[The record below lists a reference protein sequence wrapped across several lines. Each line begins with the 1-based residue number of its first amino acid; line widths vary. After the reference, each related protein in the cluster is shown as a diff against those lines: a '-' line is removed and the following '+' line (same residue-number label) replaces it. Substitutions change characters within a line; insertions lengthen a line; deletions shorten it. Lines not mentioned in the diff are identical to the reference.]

1 MATLRHKY
9 QRNRLNGRN
18 KLFQYEVEDDDVV
31 YLPAV
36 TYVDENCGETK
47 IEHKNIRSPV
57 TVYYTLCGP
66 LAFRKKQNNQ
76 MCSLHTCSRLACEL
90 VEEETSL
97 TKHNHCKDKKVFVD
111 KNKIVDSPN
120 SSRRLRCR
128 RLAVSAPGS
137 VDDPNFSH
145 IQPLNVQLQDSGL
158 RRYTAGDEEE
168 VQEQNSNR
176 KNTIRRKLIG
186 TLYRHATIP
195 SQKKIEKIAEAAV
208 LATYLT
214 QLEHDKESGSGLLCE
229 SCPIQDE
236 ASKSSSETTKN
247 TENFF
252 NLLEKMQGGRLD
264 EQRCSFHIASAALF
278 DQPQQVVPTKSQE
291 YPSINDV
298 LKQGGPYPQI
308 IPPPN
313 GGYWI
318 QGFTSSCSHLK
329 TEDESLEVHPATES
343 KIYIDDTKHIYRNH
357 FIGSD
362 HCNFSAKDLT
372 NEKIGHV
379 VMSVKFENDK
389 TKSKEKSYGKCRII
403 LRCQEN
409 TYSGV
414 FTVNQES
421 GGLMQW
427 AKELCPELNVEK
439 FDPINSANCWNT
451 ILAFDEHNEVA
462 HCKFGLLYQL
472 PNQTKEEELFSN
484 NKESPAFREF
494 LDFLG
499 DRIQLEGHTG
509 FRGGLDVFNGHTGKE
524 SIYRNFRGQEVM
536 FHVSTMLPY
545 VDGDRQ
551 QLQRKRHI
559 GNDVVSLVFQEG
571 NTPFVPNMITTRFLH
586 AYIVIQPVEPCTVN
600 TRYKVSVTARSDVP
614 TFSPE
619 LPAVSVFKKD
629 EKFKDWLYCKLIN
642 GQAHCYKSVKFSH
655 MQRRTR
661 AMLMSMLYKDLRE
674 GTDLLL
680 DPSAN
685 VDTVSISSI
694 SSETV
699 SSSNKESSTSFYET
713 FKKLA
718 NRRRRNSEE
727 LNSSPTIFHGKT
739 EKSLPKSSCDETQP
753 TMNANN
759 TCTNH
764 ALQNNENRKDK
775 SMTKK
780 SKVVHENSNNS
791 SNKVLNGTK
800 SLNTLLVDK
809 NEAEQ
814 LCLSNS
820 SLNFGS
826 IPEKKE
832 QECYENNN
840 FQNEINFLKKKLL
853 QYENFK
859 KENTIHKKEI
869 QTLRNQIRQFTKES
883 PKLKMKG
890 VTATTE
896 EHLV

>member
-1 MATLRHKY
+1 M
-9 QRNRLNGRN
+9 G
-18 KLFQYEVEDDDVV
+18 
-31 YLPAV
+31 
-36 TYVDENCGETK
+36 
-47 IEHKNIRSPV
+47 
-57 TVYYTLCGP
+57 
-66 LAFRKKQNNQ
+66 
-76 MCSLHTCSRLACEL
+76 
-90 VEEETSL
+90 
-97 TKHNHCKDKKVFVD
+97 
-111 KNKIVDSPN
+111 
-120 SSRRLRCR
+120 
-128 RLAVSAPGS
+128 
-137 VDDPNFSH
+137 
-145 IQPLNVQLQDSGL
+145 
-158 RRYTAGDEEE
+158 
-168 VQEQNSNR
+168 
-176 KNTIRRKLIG
+176 
-186 TLYRHATIP
+186 
-195 SQKKIEKIAEAAV
+195 
-208 LATYLT
+208 
-214 QLEHDKESGSGLLCE
+214 
-229 SCPIQDE
+229 
-236 ASKSSSETTKN
+236 
-247 TENFF
+247 
-252 NLLEKMQGGRLD
+252 
-264 EQRCSFHIASAALF
+264 
-278 DQPQQVVPTKSQE
+278 
-291 YPSINDV
+291 V
-298 LKQGGPYPQI
+298 LKQDGPYPQI

-329 TEDESLEVHPATES
+329 TADENLEVYPTTES

-389 TKSKEKSYGKCRII
+389 VKSKEKNYGKCRII
-403 LRCQEN
+403 LRCQED

-414 FTVNQES
+414 FTINQES

-427 AKELCPELNVEK
+427 AKELCPELNVER
-439 FDPINSANCWNT
+439 FEAINSANCWNT

-484 NKESPAFREF
+484 NEESPAFKEF

-499 DRIQLEGHTG
+499 DRIELTGHTG
-509 FRGGLDVFNGHTGKE
+509 FRGGLDVFNGHTGKQ

-586 AYIVIQPVEPCTVN
+586 AYIVIQPVQPCTAN

-619 LPAVSVFKKD
+619 LPAISVFKKD
-629 EKFKDWLYCKLIN
+629 QDFKDWLYCKLIN

-661 AMLMSMLYKDLRE
+661 AMLMTMLYKDLRE

-685 VDTVSISSI
+685 VDTISISSI

-713 FKKLA
+713 FKKYRSKSGSVDTLGRLPKMQRVMNVWKLA
-718 NRRRRNSEE
+718 NRRRRNSED
-727 LNSSPTIFHGKT
+727 LNSSPTIFNSKAEKT
-739 EKSLPKSSCDETQP
+739 LPKSNCDEIQSSTNP
-753 TMNANN
+753 NN
-759 TCTNH
+759 TYSNQ
-764 ALQNNENRKDK
+764 ALKYDEKRKDNLKNKMSK
-775 SMTKK
+775 SL
-780 SKVVHENSNNS
+780 HENSNNS
-791 SNKVLNGTK
+791 SNTFLNGTK

-809 NEAEQ
+809 RETQQ

-826 IPEKKE
+826 ISEKKVDKKS
-832 QECYENNN
+832 ENRKL
-840 FQNEINFLKKKLL
+840 QNEIDILKKQLL
-853 QYENFK
+853 QYKNVE
-859 KENTIHKKEI
+859 KENTTQKKEI
-869 QTLRNQIRQFTKES
+869 QTAHRDITQIKTERSDCNNRGTFGLILI
-883 PKLKMKG
+883 KLQ
-890 VTATTE
+890 
-896 EHLV
+896 

>member
-1 MATLRHKY
+1 MYEHRGSLKDTVVEKPSGKKSFIADFFSASRSDLFK
-9 QRNRLNGRN
+9 RLSPDRRKSPKNSSENLSEAGVGMNTSLDGARDSPFSRSFAKKIIQGGSGVNENMNEENG
-18 KLFQYEVEDDDVV
+18 
-31 YLPAV
+31 V
-36 TYVDENCGETK
+36 T
-47 IEHKNIRSPV
+47 IRSS
-57 TVYYTLCGP
+57 
-66 LAFRKKQNNQ
+66 KKFSPRR
-76 MCSLHTCSRLACEL
+76 SL
-90 VEEETSL
+90 
-97 TKHNHCKDKKVFVD
+97 
-111 KNKIVDSPN
+111 
-120 SSRRLRCR
+120 RRLKHGKSKTNNLVLENTQQRARSSSDTTSKCNQCQQEINMSMELTFVSFGRKHYHKACFKCVRCET
-128 RLAVSAPGS
+128 
-137 VDDPNFSH
+137 
-145 IQPLNVQLQDSGL
+145 PLML
-158 RRYTAGDEEE
+158 
-168 VQEQNSNR
+168 
-176 KNTIRRKLIG
+176 KNAR
-186 TLYRHATIP
+186 
-195 SQKKIEKIAEAAV
+195 
-208 LATYLT
+208 
-214 QLEHDKESGSGLLCE
+214 KESGSGLLCD
-229 SCPIQDE
+229 SCPIHDE
-236 ASKSSSETTKN
+236 ASKSGAEVTKN

-264 EQRCSFHIASAALF
+264 EQRCSFHIASAALL
-278 DQPQQVVPTKSQE
+278 DQPQQVVANKSQE
-291 YPSINDV
+291 YPSIEDV
-298 LKQGGPYPQI
+298 LKQDGPYPQI

-329 TEDESLEVHPATES
+329 TADENLEVYPTTES

-389 TKSKEKSYGKCRII
+389 VKSKEKNYGKCRII
-403 LRCQEN
+403 LRCQED

-414 FTVNQES
+414 FTINQES

-427 AKELCPELNVEK
+427 AKELCPELNVER
-439 FDPINSANCWNT
+439 FEAINSANCWNT

-484 NKESPAFREF
+484 NEESPAFKEF

-499 DRIQLEGHTG
+499 DRIELTGHTG
-509 FRGGLDVFNGHTGKE
+509 FRGGLDVFNGHTGKQ

-586 AYIVIQPVEPCTVN
+586 AYIVIQPVQPCTAN

-619 LPAVSVFKKD
+619 LPAISVFKKD
-629 EKFKDWLYCKLIN
+629 QDFKDWLYCKLIN

-661 AMLMSMLYKDLRE
+661 AMLMTMLYKDLRE

-685 VDTVSISSI
+685 VDTISISSI

-718 NRRRRNSEE
+718 NRRRRNSED
-727 LNSSPTIFHGKT
+727 LNSSPTIFNSKAEKT
-739 EKSLPKSSCDETQP
+739 LPKSNCDEIQSSTNP
-753 TMNANN
+753 NN
-759 TCTNH
+759 TYSNQ
-764 ALQNNENRKDK
+764 ALKYDEKRKDNLKNKMSK
-775 SMTKK
+775 SL
-780 SKVVHENSNNS
+780 HENSNNS
-791 SNKVLNGTK
+791 SNTFLNGTK

-809 NEAEQ
+809 RETQQ

-826 IPEKKE
+826 ISEKKVDKKS
-832 QECYENNN
+832 ENRKL
-840 FQNEINFLKKKLL
+840 QNEIDILKKQLL
-853 QYENFK
+853 QYKNVE
-859 KENTIHKKEI
+859 KENTTQKKEI
-869 QTLRNQIRQFTKES
+869 QMLRNEIRQLTVTS
-883 PKLKMKG
+883 PKLKLKG